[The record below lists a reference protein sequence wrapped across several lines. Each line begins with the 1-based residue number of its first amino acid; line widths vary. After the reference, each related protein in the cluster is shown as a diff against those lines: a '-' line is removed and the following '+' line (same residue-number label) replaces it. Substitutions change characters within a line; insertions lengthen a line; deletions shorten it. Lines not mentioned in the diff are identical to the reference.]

1 MTLAGITR
9 VEREHAAWQASL
21 LFDPDPK
28 PEPDLPHW
36 LIVKEWGPPDWRY
49 DLEDWQDD
57 LLDIEHHPD
66 CPTEHR
72 LPWPD
77 IVWEGHSY
85 WVHTCIFQQMV
96 DDAGI
101 DSYFQH
107 RDDPAPSEAYRERV
121 APGRWPI
128 EPWFETYHGHE
139 GDEYDAGLRVSQ
151 PGRT

>member
-1 MTLAGITR
+1 MLT
-9 VEREHAAWQASL
+9 SS
-21 LFDPDPK
+21 LFDPKPG

-36 LIVKEWGPPDWRY
+36 LIVKEWNDDPDFG
-49 DLEDWQDD
+49 DLFE
-57 LLDIEHHPD
+57 IAHHPA
-66 CPTEHR
+66 CPTEQR

-107 RDDPAPSEAYRERV
+107 REDPAPSEYCHERV
-121 APGRWPI
+121 DPGRWLI
-128 EPWFETYHGHE
+128 KPWFETYHGHE
-139 GDEYDAGLRVSQ
+139 GDEYDAGLRLS
-151 PGRT
+151 